1 MPVFFSRIKDITLS
15 EQLLNYY
22 PSLSKVIVLVSS
34 IIFRNFLLG
43 DCENKLL
50 TNYLLKHTTLT
61 LHPFIHASVENTFYS
76 ECLLVKI
83 HSKKRYSV

>member
-22 PSLSKVIVLVSS
+22 PTLSKEIALVSS
-34 IIFRNFLLG
+34 IIFSNILLG
-43 DCENKLL
+43 DCKNKLL
-50 TNYLLKHTTLT
+50 TNYLLTHTT
-61 LHPFIHASVENTFYS
+61 FIHASVENTFYS